1 MKNIY
6 KYYDHIY
13 VGKVIIYSMYRINVQ
28 NYKRIIFLN
37 ESLVSSL

>member
-6 KYYDHIY
+6 KYYDHILNNLQ
-13 VGKVIIYSMYRINVQ
+13 YRINVQ